1 MTAECAVADGGSNRR
16 SKAKPMKMLIVA
28 LIAVAI
34 AVPAGVVLYF
44 LISLAWIAKG
54 SDEVNGV
61 KDRDAGWNGDPSDL
75 ILCEIVCSGCGRHI
89 VGPETDLA
97 GVPTRKVTDLCPACA
112 RARALNRGVR
122 HA

>member
-1 MTAECAVADGGSNRR
+1 MST
-16 SKAKPMKMLIVA
+16 A
-28 LIAVAI
+28 LIAAAAMLIAI
-34 AVPAGVVLYF
+34 PAGLVLYF
-44 LISLAWIAKG
+44 LISLAWMARG
-54 SDEVNGV
+54 DDSFNGV

-75 ILCEIVCSGCGRHI
+75 ILCEIVCSSCGRHI
-89 VGPETDLA
+89 VGPESDLD